1 MTMYTRF
8 GQAEVRYWRLEVNA
22 MGKSYVQTQTIGVV
36 AVTADEALQWVK
48 ENKTELQVVSI
59 HYVGPVDN
67 IKRD

>member
-1 MTMYTRF
+1 MYTRF
-8 GQAEVRYWRLEVNA
+8 GQAEARYWRLEVNA